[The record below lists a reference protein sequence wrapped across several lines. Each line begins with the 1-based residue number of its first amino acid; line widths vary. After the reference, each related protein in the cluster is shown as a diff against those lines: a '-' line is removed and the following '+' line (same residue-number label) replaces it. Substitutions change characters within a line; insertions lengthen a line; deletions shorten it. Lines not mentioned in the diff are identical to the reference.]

1 MFPLI
6 AYEIIGVARHPAFG
20 PVSPKGVIAQTIACG
35 AQASVSAA
43 GSQPGSDAR
52 GDGDTTTTSA
62 STPSRASAL
71 RSPSSTTIVR
81 FDAW

>member
-1 MFPLI
+1 MYPPI
-6 AYEIIGVARHPAFG
+6 AYEINGVARHPACG

-35 AQASVSAA
+35 AQARVSVA
-43 GSQPGSDAR
+43 GSQPGSDER

-62 STPSRASAL
+62 SVPSRASAL
-71 RSPSSTTIVR
+71 GLPSSSTIVR